1 MCVFSSLTNLNLFV
15 MKRFFTNTQ
24 KRNFNG
30 FNVLTSNEM
39 LQVRGGTDVR
49 PRTREKDIYDVD
61 EN

>member
-1 MCVFSSLTNLNLFV
+1 
-15 MKRFFTNTQ
+15 MKRIFASTQ

-49 PRTREKDIYDVD
+49 PRTRDKDIFEEDTK
-61 EN
+61 

>member
-1 MCVFSSLTNLNLFV
+1 
-15 MKRFFTNTQ
+15 MKRIFANTQ

-49 PRTREKDIYDVD
+49 PRTREKDIYDLD
-61 EN
+61 EK